1 MQVEKIFKNEKIM
14 RIVIRTLPLRN
25 NYGGVLQNYALQ
37 KVLQKQHHTVE
48 TLDAGLEPC
57 PWWIY
62 CLSWLKT
69 GLLFFTKKRRPF
81 ARIKKPDKMLEH
93 FELFVNSNL
102 KIIKIAGNKGKKRK
116 SIAEADA
123 IVVGSDQVWRPK
135 YSNNI
140 YEAFLRD
147 VKKKSI
153 KRIAYAVSFGV
164 DEWEYTAKQTRACSA
179 LAKKFDSISVREE
192 SGVRLC
198 KEHLGVD
205 AAWVLDP
212 TLLLDKSDYL
222 DLCKDVPESSKN
234 YLAAYVLGMNEALKK
249 ECEEKAKERGLVLKV
264 FSADSNASLTIPE
277 WLAMFRDASYIVTDS
292 FHGTA
297 FSILF
302 EKEFKCIYNETRGVA
317 RFESLLNLYN
327 SGKLE
332 EMRHFSLNWLKKV
345 LES

>member
-1 MQVEKIFKNEKIM
+1 M

-37 KVLQKQHHTVE
+37 KVLLKMHHTVE
-48 TLDAGLEPC
+48 TLDAGIKPC

-69 GLLFFTKKRRPF
+69 SLLFFTKKRRPF
-81 ARIKKPDKMLEH
+81 AKIKKTEKLSEN
-93 FELFVNSNL
+93 FEFFIKSKL
-102 KIIKIAGNKGKKRK
+102 KTIKIAENKGKKK
-116 SIAEADA
+116 ESIAKADA
-123 IVVGSDQVWRPK
+123 IVVGSDQVWRPR
-135 YSNNI
+135 YSDNI

-147 VKKKSI
+147 VKKKNI
-153 KRIAYAVSFGV
+153 KRIAYAASFGV
-164 DEWEYTAKQTRACSA
+164 DDWEYTAKQTRACSA

-192 SGVRLC
+192 SGVKLC

-222 DLCKDVPESSKN
+222 DLCKDVPESSEK
-234 YLAAYVLGMNEALKK
+234 YLAAYVLGMNEAVKK

-264 FSADSNASLTIPE
+264 FLADSNASLSVPE

-302 EKEFKCIYNETRGVA
+302 EKEFKCIYNEDRGA
-317 RFESLLNLYN
+317 SRFESLLNLYN
-327 SGKLE
+327 SGRID
-332 EMRHFSLNWLKKV
+332 EMRQFSLNWLKKA
-345 LES
+345 LEP